1 MKKTVKDLL
10 VGKEYIFIEANPD
23 KEKDLNI
30 VRATLKENKETERGW
45 FPVFIEKD
53 TQGEIFMMFN
63 PEEAEKP
70 LDDLLVIHVNSNYD
84 KPEVNEKLEKL
95 FGTWAK
101 PIGYVICDA
110 ESIDETITEYSNFL
124 IKSLAR
130 FEERIREM
138 TEVFNNRKANYMGQI
153 KWLNIIKF

>member
-110 ESIDETITEYSNFL
+110 ESIEETITEYSNFL

>member
-1 MKKTVKDLL
+1 MNKIVKDLL

-30 VRATLKENKETERGW
+30 VRATLKENKESERGW
-45 FPVFIEKD
+45 FPVFIEKY
-53 TQGEIFMMFN
+53 TQGEIFIMLN
-63 PEEAEKP
+63 HKEAEKP
-70 LDDLLVIHVNSNYD
+70 LDELLVIHVNSNYD

-101 PIGYVICDA
+101 PIGYFICDA

-124 IKSLAR
+124 IKSLAKY
-130 FEERIREM
+130 EERIREM
-138 TEVFNNRKANYMGQI
+138 MENFNNKIINYTEQI
-153 KWLNIIKF
+153 KWLNTTKF